1 MSFLDN
7 LVVADGRSKKRKRDK
22 EIDELWSIW
31 CQETGRQDDIVDS
44 VRESFDHWLQEG
56 YSFSDLAYIVA
67 AAARLRPVKSD
78 PDDVK
83 RLIRALEDEDLE
95 YQASQAYEC
104 GREPFLYAP
113 FRAKLLIMRDELAD
127 LLDDDESLWTS
138 DDEESAMW
146 IMTKMSHDDV
156 QALRDDMESAGVWEV
171 PMPPSLFHSYKRKRK
186 WRENINSA
194 TTGSSASTS
203 SYTQG
208 AQEASSLEDVDFSV
222 DPAANKLFVRTK
234 SVRRVVEFHNQAPAG
249 YWDDAGQLMDDED
262 ISAEDAYALL
272 EDDYDW
278 HPEDR
283 KKG

>member
-1 MSFLDN
+1 MIWICGLWEVFCA
-7 LVVADGRSKKRKRDK
+7 VV
-22 EIDELWSIW
+22 
-31 CQETGRQDDIVDS
+31 
-44 VRESFDHWLQEG
+44 
-56 YSFSDLAYIVA
+56 YSYSTNIVA
-67 AAARLRPVKSD
+67 K
-78 PDDVK
+78 
-83 RLIRALEDEDLE
+83 
-95 YQASQAYEC
+95 
-104 GREPFLYAP
+104 
-113 FRAKLLIMRDELAD
+113 
-127 LLDDDESLWTS
+127 
-138 DDEESAMW
+138 
-146 IMTKMSHDDV
+146 H
-156 QALRDDMESAGVWEV
+156 
-171 PMPPSLFHSYKRKRK
+171 
-186 WRENINSA
+186 NSA